1 MSRQDQCGAGA
12 RSADKYK
19 SLRATRADPRQRQ
32 MVVAHTIRKNKRAET
47 LTKRRML
54 IYHEAT
60 GGGGAGGGAAGF
72 DGCDNVEHV
81 LQLNVRDGED
91 AAVLMRM
98 LADDANV
105 SDQLL
110 AVVHLRKVLTD
121 PEAYL
126 DDVMALDEGLV
137 GKLLEMV
144 SERDD
149 QPRMQFE
156 AAWVLTNLLSGARE
170 PTLKIV
176 DAGAVRVFVR
186 KIESSTNVQLVDQCV
201 WAIGNIVG
209 DGAALRDVCMAE
221 GGLDALC
228 AAIVANHENEAF
240 LRNAT
245 WALGHFFYGDPR
257 AGRDVLEPVLDI
269 LEQLLQCDDIAV
281 VSDAA
286 WAFVH
291 YTEGSDDECTD
302 RIVDVAARPNVV
314 ARLSQLLVTDTANRA
329 VTTPALRVL
338 GNLITHPDDKCTD
351 AVLDTDPLPALLVL
365 LAGGEKSVR
374 KEVCWL
380 LSNVAAGSAPR
391 HVAALL
397 ETDGLMTRIVSAMCT
412 DVHDVKVEA
421 AWCVCNTTV
430 GANDEQIR
438 EFVTPNVFEGLFAC
452 MHAALAGDEAL
463 LLTLL
468 MAVSNIMRASRGAVE
483 LNLTETYVDQI
494 RNHLEDAVD
503 LIVAL
508 QDHPTADVAA
518 EAEYLVERWFH
529 DVDDDSL
536 DLDDTDATTSSSD
549 ADEDSEGDAE
559 PPASSGV
566 PLEDDDAAATAPAGV
581 SAWKF

>member
-1 MSRQDQCGAGA
+1 MSRQDQASAPG
-12 RSADKYK
+12 RRNADKYK
-19 SLRATRADPRQRQ
+19 SLHATRADPRQRQ
-32 MVVAHTIRKNKRAET
+32 MIVAHTIRKNKRAET

-60 GGGGAGGGAAGF
+60 GGGGAAGV
-72 DGCDNVEHV
+72 DGCDADAERALH
-81 LQLNVRDGED
+81 LNIRDGED
-91 AAVLMRM
+91 AAVLLRM

-110 AVVHLRKVLTD
+110 AVVHLRKLLTT
-121 PEAYL
+121 PEEFL

-144 SERDD
+144 AERDD
-149 QPRMQFE
+149 RPRIQFE

-186 KIESSTNVQLVDQCV
+186 KIESSSNVQLIDQCV
-201 WAIGNIVG
+201 WAIGNVVG
-209 DGAALRDVCMAE
+209 DGAALRDVCIAE

-228 AAIVANHENEAF
+228 GAIVANHENEAF

-245 WALGHFFYGDPR
+245 WALGHFFIGDPR
-257 AGRDVLEPVLDI
+257 AGRDVLEPVLDV

-286 WAFVH
+286 WAVAH
-291 YTEGSDDECTD
+291 YTEGNDDACND
-302 RIVDVAARPNVV
+302 RIIDVATRPNVV
-314 ARLSQLLVTDTANRA
+314 ARLSQLLVTDTTNQAI
-329 VTTPALRVL
+329 TTPALRVL
-338 GNLITHPDDKCTD
+338 GNLITHPDEKCTD

-365 LAGGEKSVR
+365 LAGGEKNAR
-374 KEVCWL
+374 KEVCWM
-380 LSNVAAGSAPR
+380 LSNVAAGSAR
-391 HVAALL
+391 QVAALL
-397 ETDGLMTRIVSAMCT
+397 ETDGLMARIVSAMCS
-412 DVHDVKVEA
+412 DVHDVKTNA

-430 GANDEQIR
+430 GASDEQIR

-463 LLTLL
+463 LLTIL
-468 MAVSNIMRASRGAVE
+468 MAISNIMRASRGAVE

-494 RNHLEDAVD
+494 RNHLEDAVE

-508 QDHPTADVAA
+508 QDHPAADVAA

-529 DVDDDSL
+529 DADDDS
-536 DLDDTDATTSSSD
+536 DDSDDTAATTSSSD
-549 ADEDSEGDAE
+549 PDEDSEEGDIDT
-559 PPASSGV
+559 PASSSV
-566 PLEDDDAAATAPAGV
+566 PLDDDDAAATAPAPPSGF
-581 SAWKF
+581 AWKF